1 MNNKDIH
8 RLIKALRKEFQIPSP
23 AEAEQQV
30 EARVNKLKPPKPE
43 EPEDENNPPANT

>member
-23 AEAEQQV
+23 VEAEQQV
-30 EARVNKLKPPKPE
+30 EDRVNKLKSLRK
-43 EPEDENNPPANT
+43 EPENENNPPTNT

>member
-30 EARVNKLKPPKPE
+30 EDRVNKLKSPKSK
-43 EPEDENNPPANT
+43 EPEDENNPPTNT